1 LTHRSVLAAPV
12 HFCYL
17 ASAMPETP
25 AAPFVI
31 RFESISLA
39 AAGGHAAALR
49 EALLDAATGV
59 QASLERTSS
68 DAMDLGSA
76 LRLDLQP
83 KAVAPVARSLADYM
97 ARERPGIVVI
107 QHQGRVVYRGDATD
121 ATRIEQALASRA
133 GQGW

>member
-1 LTHRSVLAAPV
+1 
-12 HFCYL
+12 
-17 ASAMPETP
+17 MPETP

-31 RFESISLA
+31 RFESVSLA

-59 QASLERTSS
+59 QAQLERTSN

-76 LRLDLQP
+76 LRLGLPP
-83 KAVAPVARSLADYM
+83 KAVAPVARSLSDYM

-107 QHQGRVVYRGDATD
+107 QHEGRVVYRGDATD